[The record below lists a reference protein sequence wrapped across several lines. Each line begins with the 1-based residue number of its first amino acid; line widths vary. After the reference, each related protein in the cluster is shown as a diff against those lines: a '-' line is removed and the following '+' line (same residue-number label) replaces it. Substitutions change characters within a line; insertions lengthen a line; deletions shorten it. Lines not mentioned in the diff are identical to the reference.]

1 MEGLL
6 MRVQLDRCVVANMA
20 AAGLLQEC
28 ALGLVAA
35 ALLYTDR
42 ASSGKGPTN
51 RLVFLQHSSPW

>member
-1 MEGLL
+1 
-6 MRVQLDRCVVANMA
+6 MRVQLDRCVVASMA